1 MVDEEYQ
8 GMETEDLDDEELESL
23 EQDKAPKSKPVAK
36 PKALK
41 KPIAKPKEVINKR
54 YGVFANPERVGVV
67 DRETGEVVAEGNMAT
82 LEVLAEVLERLER
95 IETNLGSMM
104 GGQ

>member
-1 MVDEEYQ
+1 MVEEYQ
-8 GMETEDLDDEELESL
+8 GMNPEDLDDEELETL
-23 EQDKAPKSKPVAK
+23 EQDNAPKKKPVAK
-36 PKALK
+36 PKAVK
-41 KPIAKPKEVINKR
+41 KPVAKPKEVINKR
-54 YGVFANPERVGVV
+54 YGVFANPERLGIV

-82 LEVLAEVLERLER
+82 LEILAEILERLER